1 MSFWGNLAKGLAIG
15 GAGLGTVLTA
25 GGASPLLA
33 AAVGAGGTAA
43 GSALGNLGRTTG
55 EAAAGSADTRLREA
69 QVNNQRDS
77 NVIGRANTQ
86 INQNQSRDAQ
96 ALQRGQFGI
105 DAATQRTKQAA
116 TGDALSHVQDV
127 NINFQ
132 PRTGALPN
140 FSVSG
145 GLRPSMFGNTARSAG
160 GELGR
165 QALLALMTK
174 SDIPQASPLV
184 DVPDVSKPTQS
195 GALEKTLGG
204 VGLGASIL
212 GGVGNV
218 LKRRQLGVVPTEQ
231 NDWYS
236 GWGGQS

>member
-1 MSFWGNLAKGLAIG
+1 MSFWSNLAKGLAIG

-33 AAVGAGGTAA
+33 AAVGAGG
-43 GSALGNLGRTTG
+43 SVLGNIGRTAG
-55 EAAAGSADTRLREA
+55 EAASGSADTRLREA

-77 NVIGRANTQ
+77 NVLSRANTQ
-86 INQNQSRDAQ
+86 IGQNQTRDAQ

-145 GLRPSMFGNTARSAG
+145 GLRPSMFGDTARSAG

-165 QALLALMTK
+165 QALMALMTK

-212 GGVGNV
+212 GGVGDVLNRRRLASAAGDNINV
-218 LKRRQLGVVPTEQ
+218 
-231 NDWYS
+231 
-236 GWGGQS
+236 